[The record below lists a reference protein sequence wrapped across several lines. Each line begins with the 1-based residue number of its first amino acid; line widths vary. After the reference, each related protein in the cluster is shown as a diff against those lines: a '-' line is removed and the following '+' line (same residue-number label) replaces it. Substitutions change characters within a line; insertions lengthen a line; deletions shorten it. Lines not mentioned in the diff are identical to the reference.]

1 MIQIAVKV
9 LFTGAHILLIA
20 LCGIENWRVS
30 LAKIKSAAFM
40 SNSRVFQTTYLM
52 HLS

>member
-1 MIQIAVKV
+1 VTKLVAKIAEPMNQLGQWASDQV
-9 LFTGAHILLIA
+9 FGS
-20 LCGIENWRVS
+20 VS
-30 LAKIKSAAFM
+30 FAKIKSAAFM